1 MIRSRSSRLKTAL
14 ATVAILAFGAALTAT
29 PAAAD
34 GPSFNFGIN
43 MHGGDMGM
51 GPRPGYDHPRPHF
64 RPMCLT
70 DGQIVGGLEDAGWRR
85 VRIGNDLGHFSVMA
99 YANWHRDRT
108 LYRMVVDRCSGN
120 VDRVMPVRPDRPYY
134 GDQPGP
140 RFYDR
145 HGPRDG
151 YMQGPHSGMSFGFS
165 FGN

>member
-1 MIRSRSSRLKTAL
+1 MPDWGCVQVEMTRIRPRLGRSGPHRRQGSHRQMIRSRSSRLKTAL

-70 DGQIVGGLEDAGWRR
+70 DGQ
-85 VRIGNDLGHFSVMA
+85 
-99 YANWHRDRT
+99 
-108 LYRMVVDRCSGN
+108 
-120 VDRVMPVRPDRPYY
+120 
-134 GDQPGP
+134 
-140 RFYDR
+140 
-145 HGPRDG
+145 
-151 YMQGPHSGMSFGFS
+151 
-165 FGN
+165 